1 MRITRPGM
9 RVAAAA
15 CFTFVSMARLTLPT
29 VLALAAENGRVCPK
43 PSQWSRL
50 YELLPNT
57 RNDGYGSIPSAPL
70 ILAAWGESDD
80 GQKIDRLREH
90 LEWAAKNGALERIH
104 SFLASLPENA
114 WHHVGE

>member
-1 MRITRPGM
+1 MTP
-9 RVAAAA
+9 V
-15 CFTFVSMARLTLPT
+15 TLPT

-43 PSQWSRL
+43 PPQWSRL

-57 RNDGYGSIPSAPL
+57 RNDGYGLIPPAPL
-70 ILAAWGESDD
+70 TLAARSDSDD

-90 LEWAAKNGALERIH
+90 LAWAERNGALDRVH
-104 SFLASLPENA
+104 SFLASLPEHE